1 MIKLIKNVTECL
13 ESASDSTEN
22 SQDENETVLKQDDT
36 KGEREEVSCVTLILA
51 DQVMLGQ
58 ETAVSTVTGK
68 TTSRVAITRAPDVTA
83 EINTIGIKFMAYFI
97 FLERPDDYTLFFSII
112 FKIS

>member
-1 MIKLIKNVTECL
+1 MIKNVTECL

-36 KGEREEVSCVTLILA
+36 KGEREEVSGVTLILA

-68 TTSRVAITRAPDVTA
+68 TSSRVAITRAPDVTA
-83 EINTIGIKFMAYFI
+83 EINTIGIKLI
-97 FLERPDDYTLFFSII
+97 DCTVYTPRS
-112 FKIS
+112 